1 MGTYH
6 WYNKDTFD
14 LDELVMYGSSRLGT
28 IGANQYLTD
37 TITRDSLW
45 YIGHTVYTNPLC
57 DSIIYYATGLK
68 QYEFTNHLGNVLVT
82 LTDKHIPNYASWPF
96 VFYYPE
102 VASAQDYY
110 PFGMIM
116 PGRNY
121 RDSIFRFGFNNQE
134 KDNEVYGIGNAINYK
149 ARMEDD
155 RIARFFSPDSKFR
168 TYPYYSTYQFAGN
181 TPIQAIDL
189 DGKEP

>member
-28 IGANQYLTD
+28 IDANQYLTD

-45 YIGHTVYTNPLC
+45 LATHTVFTNPLC
-57 DSIIYYATGLK
+57 DSITYNATGLK

-82 LTDKHIPNYASWPF
+82 LTDKHIP
-96 VFYYPE
+96 FYFGSFAFYVPE

-116 PGRNY
+116 PGSGY
-121 RDSIFRFGFNNQE
+121 YHQSDP
-134 KDNEVYGIGNAINYK
+134 GIIIQSDPPK
-149 ARMEDD
+149 LSTRL
-155 RIARFFSPDSKFR
+155 IA
-168 TYPYYSTYQFAGN
+168 
-181 TPIQAIDL
+181 
-189 DGKEP
+189 